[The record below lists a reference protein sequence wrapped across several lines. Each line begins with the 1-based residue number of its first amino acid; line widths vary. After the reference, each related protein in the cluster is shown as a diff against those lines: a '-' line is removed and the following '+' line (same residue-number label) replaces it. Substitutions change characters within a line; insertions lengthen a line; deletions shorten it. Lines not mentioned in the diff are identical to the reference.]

1 MLWFDLVHL
10 DTVKTSLL
18 FFPADKY
25 AKDVLNQLQ
34 VLTVLTELL
43 QMKLSFKQITFL
55 QHTVSLALSFCTE
68 LSFLRNVHW
77 SPVALSTFLLS
88 ACGNE

>member
-55 QHTVSLALSFCTE
+55 KHTVSLALSFCTE